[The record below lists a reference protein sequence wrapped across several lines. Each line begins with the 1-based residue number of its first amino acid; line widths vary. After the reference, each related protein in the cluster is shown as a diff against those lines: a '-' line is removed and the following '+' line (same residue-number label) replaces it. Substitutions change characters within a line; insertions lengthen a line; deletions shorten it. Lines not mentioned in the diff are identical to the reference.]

1 MPINFAAAAAK
12 SLRNYRRCQR
22 WFNYR
27 NGKFQLKRSAD
38 PSPLLP
44 TDPRPSP
51 HPHLYLKLAGFRCHF
66 LFGLQSKE
74 SNEREQKKENNVD
87 NVRDPQPSR
96 FTQSEKEK
104 ERSDRC
110 KNLLWDTFAIFP
122 SRSTRYTH
130 TLAHVS
136 THTVKKVKKRKTDKT
151 SSKRIRCLDN
161 RSSELSCAFCSPL
174 PHYTCPL
181 LLLSCVGCRRLADW
195 QIESA
200 KLNENDIALKLNST
214 EMPKTSIDKAPK
226 ERSDREG

>member
-1 MPINFAAAAAK
+1 MPINFATAAAAK

-38 PSPLLP
+38 PAPLLP

-74 SNEREQKKENNVD
+74 SNEREQKKGEQRGQREGSATV
-87 NVRDPQPSR
+87 S
-96 FTQSEKEK
+96 FYT
-104 ERSDRC
+104 ERERERERGDRW

-136 THTVKKVKKRKTDKT
+136 THTVKKVKKGKLT
-151 SSKRIRCLDN
+151 KRVQRGYAAWTIEAQNWVVPSALPFPIIPPPFCCLV
-161 RSSELSCAFCSPL
+161 AWA
-174 PHYTCPL
+174 
-181 LLLSCVGCRRLADW
+181 ADGW
-195 QIESA
+195 LTG
-200 KLNENDIALKLNST
+200 KL
-214 EMPKTSIDKAPK
+214 KA
-226 ERSDREG
+226 RN

>member
-104 ERSDRC
+104 ERGDRC

-136 THTVKKVKKRKTDKT
+136 THTVKKVKKGKLT
-151 SSKRIRCLDN
+151 KRVQRGYAAWTIEAQNWVVPSALPFPIIPPPFCCLV
-161 RSSELSCAFCSPL
+161 AWA
-174 PHYTCPL
+174 
-181 LLLSCVGCRRLADW
+181 ADGW
-195 QIESA
+195 LTG
-200 KLNENDIALKLNST
+200 KL
-214 EMPKTSIDKAPK
+214 KA
-226 ERSDREG
+226 RN

>member
-1 MPINFAAAAAK
+1 MPINFAAAAAAK

-38 PSPLLP
+38 SSPLLP
-44 TDPRPSP
+44 TDPPPSP

-104 ERSDRC
+104 ERGDRC
-110 KNLLWDTFAIFP
+110 KNLLWDTFAIFS

-136 THTVKKVKKRKTDKT
+136 THTVKKVKKGKLT
-151 SSKRIRCLDN
+151 KRVQRGYAAWTIEAQNWVVPSALPFPIIPPPFCCLV
-161 RSSELSCAFCSPL
+161 AWA
-174 PHYTCPL
+174 
-181 LLLSCVGCRRLADW
+181 ADGW
-195 QIESA
+195 LTG
-200 KLNENDIALKLNST
+200 KL
-214 EMPKTSIDKAPK
+214 KA
-226 ERSDREG
+226 RN